1 VDEPQPESQPTG
13 RVRQPEKLLL
23 HDEVYAVVGAA
34 IEVHRVLGSGF
45 LEPVYQ
51 EALQFELEDRHIP
64 FVADKLVPVMYKA
77 RRLEKYYRADV
88 ICYDQIIVEL
98 KAIDCLTNRETAQ
111 LLNYLKATSLRVGVL
126 INFGSLGRLEW
137 RRFAL

>member
-1 VDEPQPESQPTG
+1 MDESQPKREPRG
-13 RVRQPEKLLL
+13 LVRQPEKLLL
-23 HDEVYAVVGAA
+23 HDEVYAIVGAA
-34 IEVHRVLGSGF
+34 IEVHRVLGPGF

-51 EALQFELEDRHIP
+51 EALQVELEDRQVP
-64 FVADKLVPVMYKA
+64 FVADKLVPVMYKM
-77 RRLEKYYRADV
+77 RQLEKYYRADI

-98 KAIDCLTNRETAQ
+98 KALDCLSNRESAQ
-111 LLNYLKATSLRVGVL
+111 LLNYLKATKLRVGVL

>member
-1 VDEPQPESQPTG
+1 MDETKPKSEPVG

-23 HDEVYAVVGAA
+23 HDEVYSIVGAA
-34 IEVHRVLGSGF
+34 IEVHRVLGPGF

-51 EALQFELEDRHIP
+51 EALQFELGDRDVP
-64 FVADKLVPVMYKA
+64 FVADKLVPVMYKT
-77 RRLEKYYRADV
+77 RELDKYYRADV
-88 ICYDQIIVEL
+88 ICYGQIIVEL
-98 KAIDCLTNRETAQ
+98 KALDCLTQRETAQ

-137 RRFAL
+137 KRFAL